1 MILYNSQPLKRFMS
15 DDGSSTV
22 IGLSR
27 IIDTSKGE
35 KSPSGA
41 SEYTFSFDSK
51 AECEFF
57 ASWLNC
63 KFTRFFCGN

>member
-1 MILYNSQPLKRFMS
+1 MS

-63 KFTRFFCGN
+63 KFT